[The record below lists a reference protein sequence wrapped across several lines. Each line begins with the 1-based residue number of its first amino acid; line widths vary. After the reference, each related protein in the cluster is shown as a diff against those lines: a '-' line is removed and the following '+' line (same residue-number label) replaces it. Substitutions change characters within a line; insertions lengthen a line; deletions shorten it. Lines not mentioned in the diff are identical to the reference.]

1 MKIRRKV
8 AGRGTGLVVLAVTF
22 ALLATA
28 CSSDEAADDGV
39 ASLSAADAD
48 VISLEAVPEVDREA
62 ALLEFTACLR
72 EEGVAVTDPTVD
84 ADGNVKLSKM
94 SEGLDDAS
102 RAGLAAAREVCA
114 YALDGVTLGFSGEDA
129 TEREDRFLAYAV
141 CMRENGYDMPD
152 PDFSSL
158 GTSGGGGQRAIF
170 GDLDREDPDFQA
182 AQDVCSVNLSG
193 GGRGGGTS

>member
-1 MKIRRKV
+1 MK
-8 AGRGTGLVVLAVTF
+8 TGLVVLAATF

-28 CSSDEAADDGV
+28 CSSDEAADAGV

-62 ALLEFTACLR
+62 ALLDFAACIR
-72 EEGVAVTDPTVD
+72 DEGVDVSDPTVD
-84 ADGNVKLSKM
+84 ADGNVRLSRM
-94 SEGLDDAS
+94 SEGLDEDG
-102 RAGLAAAREVCA
+102 RAALDAAREVCA
-114 YALDGVTLGFSGEDA
+114 YALDGVTLGFSGEDS
-129 TEREDRFLAYAV
+129 TEREDQFLAYAV

-152 PDFSSL
+152 PDFSNL

-182 AQDVCSVNLSG
+182 AQEVCSVNLSG
-193 GGRGGGTS
+193 GGQGGGRG